1 MMLVGNIVLLLS
13 ITLSNIMRN
22 WILMHISMRVNI
34 SLISDYLIKLMK
46 LPVTFFENK
55 LVGDILQRANDHER
69 IRSFIMNNSLST
81 LFSAVTFVVFSII
94 LLVYNSGIFF
104 IFLAGNA
111 LYVIWVLTFL
121 SVRKKLDWEYFEL
134 NSKNQSFW
142 VETIGN
148 IQEIKINKL

>member
-69 IRSFIMNNSLST
+69 IR
-81 LFSAVTFVVFSII
+81 
-94 LLVYNSGIFF
+94 
-104 IFLAGNA
+104 
-111 LYVIWVLTFL
+111 
-121 SVRKKLDWEYFEL
+121 
-134 NSKNQSFW
+134 
-142 VETIGN
+142 
-148 IQEIKINKL
+148 